1 MHKASLAETS
11 IVSKSYPYPDPSLRQ
26 GNGQDGIAMNVNHFR
41 LSFAPTIS
49 KWRQALH
56 NPTHKISWQVDDL
69 CSYSEESESLW
80 RKSAWTRW
88 WQGRWSQWACKGWQ
102 ATANSGATGAQRTE
116 LLLLWFQPSKS
127 PLLCAVT
134 YLWIFPPGL
143 VWLICNSCMSKFW
156 KILFWRLETVLL
168 IILTSIQ
175 YSITFCI

>member
-11 IVSKSYPYPDPSLRQ
+11 IVSKSHPYPDPSLRQ
-26 GNGQDGIAMNVNHFR
+26 GNGQNGITMNVNHFR

-49 KWRQALH
+49 KWRQTLH
-56 NPTHKISWQVDDL
+56 NPSRKISWQVDDL

-102 ATANSGATGAQRTE
+102 ATANSGATRAQRTE

-127 PLLCAVT
+127 PFALLCALHILSVT
-134 YLWIFPPGL
+134 YLWIFPPRSS
-143 VWLICNSCMSKFW
+143 LIN
-156 KILFWRLETVLL
+156 L
-168 IILTSIQ
+168 
-175 YSITFCI
+175 